1 MEDIALVVN
10 FNVPQ
15 TVEAYVHRVGRTARA
30 ENNGWALTLVGSEE
44 RRAME
49 DVEKFLGVDVK
60 VLPDAGLLMPS
71 EEGAVLEQPSA
82 RRSTRRTT
90 RSGRRRDQGGS
101 PSGKGQRRGAHS
113 PRGEAMTKGQTT
125 GKRVGRNRSEGRPN
139 DPGKKE

>member
-1 MEDIALVVN
+1 MN

-30 ENNGWALTLVGSEE
+30 ENNGWALTLVGTEE
-44 RRAME
+44 RRAMG
-49 DVEKFLGVDVK
+49 DIEKFLGADVK

-71 EEGAVLEQPSA
+71 EEGTVLEQPSA

-90 RSGRRRDQGGS
+90 RSGRRGGRGGA
-101 PSGKGQRRGAHS
+101 PAGKGQRRGANS
-113 PRGEAMTKGQTT
+113 SRGEARTQGQTT
-125 GKRVGRNRSEGRPN
+125 GKRVGRNRSGGRPN